1 MDTMEQEKT
10 AVIIS
15 GKKIALAIRAEVK
28 EEVEK
33 LTADGKRP
41 PSLAVILVG
50 RDEAS
55 QIYVNNKR
63 KACHKIGINSVEH
76 ILDETITEKILL
88 NLIDNLNGDD
98 SIDGILVQL
107 PLPGKLRE
115 KRVIEH
121 ISPEKDVDGF
131 HPINVGRLTVDT
143 PGLRPC
149 TPAGIIEMLKRS
161 GIELAGKKAV
171 ILGRSNIVGKPVGAM
186 LLNESCTV
194 TTCHSKTRGL
204 KEITKRGD
212 IIIAAIGRP
221 KFVTAD
227 MVNESAVVVD
237 VGINR
242 TEDGLAGDVDFEN
255 VSKKVGYITPVPGG
269 VGPMTIAMLMYN
281 TLKACKARQ

>member
-1 MDTMEQEKT
+1 MEEKKT
-10 AVIIS
+10 AVVIS
-15 GKKIALAIRAEVK
+15 GKKIAASIRAEIK
-28 EEVEK
+28 EEVEQ
-33 LTADGKRP
+33 LTANGKRP

-50 RDEAS
+50 RDAAS

-63 KACHKIGINSVEH
+63 KACHKIGISSVEH
-76 ILDETITEKILL
+76 ILDETISEKSLL
-88 NLIDNLNGDD
+88 DLIDNLNADD

-115 KRVIEH
+115 KNIIER
-121 ISPEKDVDGF
+121 INPAKDVDGF

-149 TPAGIIEMLKRS
+149 TPAGIVEMLKRS
-161 GIELAGKKAV
+161 GIELSGKKAV
-171 ILGRSNIVGKPVGAM
+171 ILGRSNIVGKPVGTM
-186 LLNESCTV
+186 LLHESCTV
-194 TTCHSKTRGL
+194 TICHSKTRGL
-204 KEITKRGD
+204 KEITKRAD

-227 MVNESAVVVD
+227 MVNESAVVID

-255 VSKKVGYITPVPGG
+255 VSKKVSYITPVPGG
-269 VGPMTIAMLMYN
+269 VGPMTIAMLMHN
-281 TLKACKARQ
+281 TLKACKALR